1 MRSLPPLYGDARRW
15 ALVQADALDL
25 LAKLP
30 DQSVDAVVTDPPY
43 GIDFNGS
50 AWDGRDIRATATRG
64 TSGPVAFEG
73 WTSKWA
79 SECLRVL
86 RPGGYLVAFG
96 ATRTVH
102 RLTAGIEDAGFE
114 VRDQL
119 AWLYG
124 SGVPK
129 TGLRNGRSGTLKP
142 GYEPIVLARKPSPSA
157 HRGAVDGLLGID
169 ATRVSGGRWPA
180 NLLLGHHPRCTSRL
194 CTRACPVGELDRAH
208 PTRRPSRFY
217 YCAKPARREREH
229 GLDALDART
238 ANIFGGRP
246 TRPRRNVH
254 PTVKPVELMRWLVRL
269 TAPAGAVVLDPFT
282 GSGTTGLA
290 ALAEH
295 CQFVGIEQDAT
306 YTRIA
311 IERLRQAAKL
321 PEKGAG
327 RARAP
332 TS

>member
-1 MRSLPPLYGDARRW
+1 MTRLPPLYGDARRW
-15 ALVQADALDL
+15 ALAQADALDL
-25 LAKLP
+25 LHKLP
-30 DQSVDAVVTDPPY
+30 DASVDAVVTDPPY
-43 GIDFNGS
+43 GIDFNRQ
-50 AWDGRDIRATATRG
+50 AWDGRNIRNAVGDTSRG
-64 TSGPVAFEG
+64 AGAFQT
-73 WTSKWA
+73 WISLWA
-79 SECLRVL
+79 SECLRIL

-96 ATRTVH
+96 ATRTAH

-129 TGLRNGRSGTLKP
+129 TGLHNGRSGTLKP
-142 GYEPIVLARKPSPSA
+142 GYEPIVLARKPRAQGDGLP
-157 HRGAVDGLLGID
+157 DGLLAID
-169 ATRVSGGRWPA
+169 AARIEGDRWPA
-180 NLLLGHHPRCTSRL
+180 NVLLGHDRRCTRRS
-194 CTRACPVGELDRAH
+194 CARACPVGELDRQH

-229 GLDALDART
+229 GLGELQART

-254 PTVKPVELMRWLVRL
+254 PTVKPVELMRWLIRL
-269 TAPAGAVVLDPFT
+269 TAPEGAVVLDPFA

-295 CQFVGIEQDAT
+295 RQFVGIEQDET

-311 IERLRQAAKL
+311 VERLRDAAT
-321 PEKGAG
+321 PSEQGADG
-327 RARAP
+327 ARA
-332 TS
+332 SAA